1 VLVEQGALHQFRA
14 QLVAIPYS
22 LPLPLPVAVEP
33 VAEMLAMESLAVL
46 GVELRLQ
53 TPLVQEIHLLQVR
66 LKVTTAAQIQ
76 VITMVVAVVV
86 AHLRSVHLFPALL
99 VAPVV
104 TEALGL

>member
-1 VLVEQGALHQFRA
+1 MAHHQLRA
-14 QLVAIPYS
+14 QQAPTLYLIRQPPLVA
-22 LPLPLPVAVEP
+22 VAL

-46 GVELRLQ
+46 GVEPRLQ

-66 LKVTTAAQIQ
+66 LKVTTAAETQ

-99 VAPVV
+99 VALVV